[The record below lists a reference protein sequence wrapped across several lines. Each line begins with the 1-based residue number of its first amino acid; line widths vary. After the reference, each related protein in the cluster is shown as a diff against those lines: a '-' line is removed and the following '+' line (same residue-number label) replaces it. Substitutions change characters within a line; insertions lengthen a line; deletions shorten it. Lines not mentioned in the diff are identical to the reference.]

1 MKKVILGMV
10 AFVAGVASA
19 MASPFIVKMVASCRN
34 ILIDDDDNEEE
45 DEEEDDSSEDEE
57 EAS

>member
-1 MKKVILGMV
+1 MKKVVLGMV
-10 AFVAGVASA
+10 AFVAGMASA

-34 ILIDDDDNEEE
+34 ILIDDD
-45 DEEEDDSSEDEE
+45 SSEDEE

>member
-1 MKKVILGMV
+1 MKTVILGMV

-19 MASPFIVKMVASCRN
+19 MASPFIVKMVAPCRN

-45 DEEEDDSSEDEE
+45 DEESS
-57 EAS
+57 

>member
-19 MASPFIVKMVASCRN
+19 MASPFIVKMVAPCRN
-34 ILIDDDDNEEE
+34 ILIDEDD
-45 DEEEDDSSEDEE
+45 EDDSSEDEE